1 MVRPTW
7 NDYFMGFAYLAATR
21 SHDAETQVGCVLVSD
36 KKIISIGYNGFCSGV
51 NDDELPVK
59 RPHKYP
65 YVVHAEENAISN
77 MVIRPSAAIA
87 YITHMPCY
95 RCAKLLWQNN
105 IRKWYVS
112 DGRHVHSHASD
123 DTIIYEHLS
132 ANGLEIETLS
142 PNLSYLKNICNKK
155 NKDEQRMLF

>member
-1 MVRPTW
+1 MERPTW

-21 SHDAETQVGCVLVSD
+21 SHDSETQVGCVLVSD

-51 NDDELPVK
+51 DDHHLPTK

-65 YVVHAEENAISN
+65 YIVHAEENAISN
-77 MVIRPSAAIA
+77 MVIRPSSAIA
-87 YITHMPCY
+87 LITHMPCY

-105 IRKWYVS
+105 IRQWYVS
-112 DGRHVHSHASD
+112 DGRHVHSHALD

-132 ANGLEIETLS
+132 DNGLKIETLS
-142 PNLSYLKNICNKK
+142 PNLSYLKNICNKN